1 MSLSGCRKR
10 MIRIL
15 VELTSVALVIAT
27 GACSGQAG
35 EKPAATASSKP
46 DYGSVAIF
54 TPSDG
59 ITLTQHTPLNKW
71 AAFAPDLKTALEK
84 RHIEGSKITRVIS
97 SSLEDQS
104 KDLQDYVVSHLVDDN
119 KTRKAASPTTLVIAP
134 FTSPDSVTRQY
145 GDYVSQP
152 LPVSAGG
159 KKKSNTADPGVSNK
173 TESGQ
178 GTDSTGG
185 RGNTDE
191 KDQKEEEEEER
202 AYDRLISSIK
212 LAKTAGMHV
221 VLLSNDLPDI
231 SPDLFVDMSDA
242 KSIGEIQASKL
253 ASKLE
258 LNKASR
264 GNPVRIE
271 VLLPDSSSEDLSE
284 REKDEE
290 ADSFP
295 SQAFSGIWKVLG
307 PYFKDGRAISPSGL
321 LTSQTSE
328 DDWRAVTFDPGKD
341 TSGTKKELMTRLSMG
356 SQAKTHTRIDGVLA
370 MNDYIVSG
378 IVSELNDL
386 GYTGTAADINPDISI
401 SGIVGSMR
409 GKQDLH
415 RKKVPKPA
423 QVDTSNLQ
431 NQNGTNDH
439 LPGSST
445 SQNGLESTS
454 GSGDEDRPSWPIISG
469 YGAYVDAIPQIV
481 DGEQWMTAI
490 EDRKGLAEDV
500 AAACYGLNLSGTLP
514 SIQTIGQATISGRK
528 VNRLTR
534 PLVAV
539 SASNLKS
546 TLIDTNY
553 IKPADAGL

>member
-1 MSLSGCRKR
+1 MSLSGCKKR
-10 MIRIL
+10 MIRML

-35 EKPAATASSKP
+35 GEPAATASSKP
-46 DYGSVAIF
+46 DYGNVAIF

-71 AAFAPDLKTALEK
+71 AAFVPELTTALEK
-84 RHIEGSKITRVIS
+84 KHIEGSKVTRVIS

-104 KDLQDYVVSHLVDDN
+104 KDFQDYVVSHLVDDK

-152 LPVSAGG
+152 LSVSTGE
-159 KKKSNTADPGVSNK
+159 KKMSQADSGASNK

-185 RGNTDE
+185 RANTDE
-191 KDQKEEEEEER
+191 KNEEEEER

-212 LAKTAGMHV
+212 LAKGAGMHI

-231 SPDLFVDMSDA
+231 TPDLFVDMSDA

-258 LNKASR
+258 LDKASK

-271 VLLPDSSSEDLSE
+271 VLLPDDSSEDLSD
-284 REKDEE
+284 RQKDEE
-290 ADSFP
+290 TDSFP

-328 DDWRAVTFDPGKD
+328 EDWRAVTFDPGKD
-341 TSGTKKELMTRLSMG
+341 TSGTKKELMARLSMG
-356 SQAKTHTRIDGVLA
+356 PQAKTHTRIDGVLA

-409 GKQDLH
+409 GKQDLR

-423 QVDTSNLQ
+423 QGDTSTLQ
-431 NQNGTNDH
+431 GQEGANEH
-439 LPGSST
+439 LSGSSAP
-445 SQNGLESTS
+445 QNGLEAAS
-454 GSGDEDRPSWPIISG
+454 GSGDDDRPSWPIISG

-546 TLIDTNY
+546 TLIDTDY